1 MRGRGCF
8 LSLYIC
14 AVAGAF
20 YPYIYALIY
29 STTYIYFCT
38 KKPPKQAA
46 AELFCEIVV
55 NLHCVYQVNGYAGKK
70 SVSNKKAQTAIL
82 KQLCLRSQYYYIDIT
97 NCFAVSVPRRLVYG
111 NLHSGAC
118 VQLPLFRAGCAYGRG
133 ELLCKAYYRV
143 HAGRKQL

>member
-1 MRGRGCF
+1 MTAAQLSFFFAAAMPPHHRCFYLFCGDIDNIYCPYGGFLYPYIYIRGCGSFLSLYICAGAVTFYPYIYMRGRGCF

-70 SVSNKKAQTAIL
+70 SVSNKKAQTAI
-82 KQLCLRSQYYYIDIT
+82 
-97 NCFAVSVPRRLVYG
+97 
-111 NLHSGAC
+111 
-118 VQLPLFRAGCAYGRG
+118 
-133 ELLCKAYYRV
+133 
-143 HAGRKQL
+143 